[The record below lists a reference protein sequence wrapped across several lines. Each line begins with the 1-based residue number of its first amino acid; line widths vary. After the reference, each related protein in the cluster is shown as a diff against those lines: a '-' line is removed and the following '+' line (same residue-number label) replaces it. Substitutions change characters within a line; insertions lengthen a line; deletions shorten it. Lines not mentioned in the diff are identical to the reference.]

1 LYLEAGFIIIHYK
14 PPFLQSKMEQA
25 NQQRQAMAASQWV
38 NTEQVR
44 IQKEASAWEMST
56 VWRLE
61 TFSSMMEENNT
72 FSRLSHND
80 IRLCFAWFAGR
91 AI

>member
-1 LYLEAGFIIIHYK
+1 
-14 PPFLQSKMEQA
+14 ME
-25 NQQRQAMAASQWV
+25 ASQWV

-72 FSRLSHND
+72 FLWLSHND

-91 AI
+91 TI

>member
-1 LYLEAGFIIIHYK
+1 
-14 PPFLQSKMEQA
+14 
-25 NQQRQAMAASQWV
+25 MAASQWV

-44 IQKEASAWEMST
+44 TQKEASVWEMST

-80 IRLCFAWFAGR
+80 IRLCFAWLAGW

>member
-1 LYLEAGFIIIHYK
+1 
-14 PPFLQSKMEQA
+14 
-25 NQQRQAMAASQWV
+25 MAASQWV
-38 NTEQVR
+38 NTEPVR
-44 IQKEASAWEMST
+44 ILKEVSAWEMST
-56 VWRLE
+56 AWRLE

-72 FSRLSHND
+72 FSLFSHND

>member
-1 LYLEAGFIIIHYK
+1 
-14 PPFLQSKMEQA
+14 
-25 NQQRQAMAASQWV
+25 MAASQWV

-44 IQKEASAWEMST
+44 IQKEASAWEMSI

-80 IRLCFAWFAGR
+80 IRLCFA
-91 AI
+91 